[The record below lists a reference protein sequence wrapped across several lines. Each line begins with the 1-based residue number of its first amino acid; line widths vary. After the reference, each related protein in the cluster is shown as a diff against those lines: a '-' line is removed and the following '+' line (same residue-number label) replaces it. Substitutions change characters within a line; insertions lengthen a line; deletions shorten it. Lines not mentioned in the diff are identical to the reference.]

1 MNFWNE
7 PIEERSY
14 SLLLQLRRDYDF
26 VLIGGWAIFLYT
38 KMAKSKDIDILV
50 GYDELSRMATR
61 LPIKKNDRLKKYE
74 TTIRGVSV
82 DIYLPHYS
90 NLIIAPEEIMKK
102 TRAIE
107 GFKVPEP
114 EVLLA
119 LKQQAETE
127 RKGSVKGLKDRID
140 ILSMLLVCSLDM
152 QKYAKFV
159 GKSYLRMLK
168 EIVLKAKDEFDYLEI
183 RNLREVK
190 KKRKKFWKRSTVL
203 SRMSRK
209 LSFKS

>member
-190 KKRKKFWKRSTVL
+190 KKRKKILEKIDSALQNV
-203 SRMSRK
+203 S
-209 LSFKS
+209 